1 MARLSAF
8 VVVAPWSWSANDE
21 CAKYEKTE
29 PAQFARCKDECIL
42 EADFNEATQALEACN
57 RVCEETNKGSAADVG
72 KCMETCTIKVDLSLN
87 PNCQIQPS
95 TEKLLPQQA
104 PCTPPRGSQ
113 HSSSGFPT
121 AASTTD
127 GVSEQPKVRPCPRL
141 PSAHRL
147 GTFPFLRLIWRCAH
161 AAI

>member
-8 VVVAPWSWSANDE
+8 VVVAPWSSSANDE
-21 CAKYEKTE
+21 CNKGCAKYEKTE

-87 PNCQIQPS
+87 PNCQIKPS
-95 TEKLLPQQA
+95 TEKLLPQQSPLHA
-104 PCTPPRGSQ
+104 
-113 HSSSGFPT
+113 T
-121 AASTTD
+121 A
-127 GVSEQPKVRPCPRL
+127 GVATFQQWVPHGRL
-141 PSAHRL
+141 H
-147 GTFPFLRLIWRCAH
+147 H
-161 AAI
+161 